1 MLEEP
6 RRLIEA
12 AIRQYEISASEA
24 EATLSPDAV
33 SSSRSVEALDLAV
46 TELLMA
52 GKYEEL
58 ERVARSLGDTMP
70 PTVRDSL
77 AWSHIVQGNVL
88 FDQAR
93 KKAGEQADA
102 LFGEAYEKYAQALAI
117 EADKHEALY
126 NWGLALSVQ
135 ARTKAGEQADA
146 LFGEAYEKYAQALA
160 INPDLHQALYKWGL
174 ALSEQ
179 AKTKAGEQADALF
192 GEAYEK
198 YAQGL
203 AIEPDDH
210 EALYDWGT
218 ALLDEAKTKAGAEA
232 DALFERARTKLL
244 QAELLKEGA
253 GAYNLACVAAL
264 RAREEEC
271 REWLNVDKRCGTLP
285 DRRHLES
292 DTDLDGVRDEPW
304 FREFLAGL

>member
-1 MLEEP
+1 
-6 RRLIEA
+6 
-12 AIRQYEISASEA
+12 
-24 EATLSPDAV
+24 
-33 SSSRSVEALDLAV
+33 
-46 TELLMA
+46 MA

-102 LFGEAYEKYAQALAI
+102 LFGEAYEKYAQ
-117 EADKHEALY
+117 
-126 NWGLALSVQ
+126 
-135 ARTKAGEQADA
+135 
-146 LFGEAYEKYAQALA
+146 
-160 INPDLHQALYKWGL
+160 
-174 ALSEQ
+174 
-179 AKTKAGEQADALF
+179 
-192 GEAYEK
+192 
-198 YAQGL
+198 GL

-218 ALLDEAKTKAGAEA
+218 ALLDEANTKAGAEA

-244 QAELLKEGA
+244 QAELLKECA